1 MPAARSLLHRLTLW
15 AEGVAERVR
24 SRFGSVPDRLS
35 VIPYLGHGT
44 TGRVIIRGRV
54 LTNSLP
60 VPATG
65 VEPLWRRIRRS
76 VKAFMTDEVGGVEVI
91 ARIEGVDA
99 RAVSADEG
107 YFRLE
112 LEGLDL
118 PPDLLFHELEITV
131 GEGHAGIPVRV
142 APAEVMVPTPRA
154 RRLIVS
160 DIDDTVLET
169 GAQRRLQMIL
179 TTLTGSSWTR
189 APFPGAAR
197 LYTGLGR
204 GPGHDE
210 DNPFFYV
217 SSSPWNLYSFLQ
229 GFIERSV
236 LPTGP
241 LFLRDLGVDRTK
253 FIKGS
258 HDEHKREAIE
268 EILETHALPVVLIG
282 DTGQRDP
289 EIYSSV
295 ASIHPLRIEAILFRH
310 VAGPARRAEVEA
322 LLTPGATP
330 WAVGADS
337 LELAHAAEGM
347 GLIPPEWRSRIGK

>member
-1 MPAARSLLHRLTLW
+1 MSALRSFLHRLAVW
-15 AEGVAERVR
+15 AESVFER
-24 SRFGSVPDRLS
+24 FWPGSGAGPERLS

-44 TGRVIIRGRV
+44 TERVVIRGRV

-60 VPATG
+60 APATG
-65 VEPLWRRIRRS
+65 VEPLWRRMRRS
-76 VKAFMTDEVGGVEVI
+76 IKAFLTDEVGGVEVV
-91 ARIEGVDA
+91 ARIDGIEA
-99 RAVSADEG
+99 RAISEEEG

-112 LEGLDL
+112 LGGLGL
-118 PPDLLFHELEITV
+118 PADRLFHELEISI

-142 APAEVMVPTPRA
+142 EPAEVMVPTPRA
-154 RRLIVS
+154 KRLVIS

-169 GAQRRLQMIL
+169 GAQRTWQMIV

-197 LYTGLGR
+197 LYSGLGR
-204 GPGHDE
+204 GPGHEE

-241 LFLRDLGVDRTK
+241 LFLRDLGIDRTK
-253 FIKGS
+253 FIKAS
-258 HDEHKREAIE
+258 HDAHKREAIE
-268 EILETHALPVVLIG
+268 EILETHDLPAVLIG

-289 EIYSSV
+289 EIYAAV
-295 ASIHPLRIEAILFRH
+295 ASAHPGRIEAILLRH
-310 VAGPARRAEVEA
+310 VAGPARRQEVQG
-322 LLTPGATP
+322 LLSPGTIP
-330 WAVGADS
+330 WAIGADS
-337 LELAHAAEGM
+337 LEMAGSAEGL
-347 GLIPPEWRSRIGK
+347 GLIPPEWRSRIGR

>member
-1 MPAARSLLHRLTLW
+1 MSALRSLFHSLALW
-15 AEGVAERVR
+15 AQSVFER
-24 SRFGSVPDRLS
+24 FWPGSGAGPGRLS

-44 TGRVIIRGRV
+44 TERVVIRGRV

-60 VPATG
+60 APATG
-65 VEPLWRRIRRS
+65 VEPVWRRMRRS
-76 VKAFMTDEVGGVEVI
+76 IKAFLTDEVGGVEVV
-91 ARIEGVDA
+91 ARIDGIEA
-99 RAVSADEG
+99 RAISEEEG

-112 LEGLDL
+112 LGGLSL
-118 PPDLLFHELEITV
+118 PADRLFHELEISI

-142 APAEVMVPTPRA
+142 EPAEVMVPTPRA
-154 RRLIVS
+154 KRLVIS

-169 GAQRRLQMIL
+169 GAQRTWQMIV

-197 LYTGLGR
+197 LYSGLGR
-204 GPGHDE
+204 GPGHEE

-241 LFLRDLGVDRTK
+241 LFLRDLGIDRTK
-253 FIKGS
+253 FIRAS
-258 HDEHKREAIE
+258 HDVHKREAIE
-268 EILETHALPVVLIG
+268 EILETHDLPAVLIG

-289 EIYSSV
+289 EIYAAV
-295 ASIHPLRIEAILFRH
+295 ASAHPGRIQAILLRH
-310 VAGPARRAEVEA
+310 VAGPARRQEVQG
-322 LLTPGATP
+322 LLSPGDIP
-330 WAVGADS
+330 WAIGADS
-337 LELAHAAEGM
+337 LEMAGAAEGL
-347 GLIPPEWRSRIGK
+347 GLIPPEWRSRIGR

>member
-1 MPAARSLLHRLTLW
+1 MAADPSLLHRLALR
-15 AEGVAERVR
+15 AESILERVTPGP
-24 SRFGSVPDRLS
+24 GSGPVRLS

-44 TGRVIIRGRV
+44 TERVVVRGRV

-60 VPATG
+60 APATG
-65 VEPLWRRIRRS
+65 VEPVWRRLRRS
-76 VKAFMTDEVGGVEVI
+76 VRAFLTDEVGGVEVI
-91 ARIEGVDA
+91 ARIEGVEV
-99 RAVSADEG
+99 RAVSDEEG

-112 LEGLDL
+112 LEGLSL
-118 PPDLLFHELEITV
+118 PPDRLFHELQISI
-131 GEGHAGIPVRV
+131 GEDHAGIPLRV
-142 APAEVMVPTPRA
+142 APAEAMVPTPRA
-154 RRLIVS
+154 RRLVIS

-189 APFPGAAR
+189 SPFPGAAR

-241 LFLRDLGVDRTK
+241 LFLRDLGIDRTK
-253 FIKGS
+253 FIEGS
-258 HDEHKREAIE
+258 HDEHKQEAIQ
-268 EILETHALPVVLIG
+268 EILETHDLPVVLIG

-295 ASIHPLRIEAILFRH
+295 ASRHTGRIEAILFRH
-310 VAGPARRAEVEA
+310 GAGPTRRAEVEE
-322 LLTPGATP
+322 LLSPGATP

-337 LELAHAAEGM
+337 LELAEAAEGL
-347 GLIPPEWRSRIGK
+347 GLIPPGWRSRIGK

>member
-1 MPAARSLLHRLTLW
+1 MPALRSLLHRLALW
-15 AEGVAERVR
+15 GESVFERIR
-24 SRFGSVPDRLS
+24 PGSKSGPERLS

-44 TGRVIIRGRV
+44 TERVIIRGRV

-60 VPATG
+60 APARG
-65 VEPLWRRIRRS
+65 VEPLWRRLRRS
-76 VKAFMTDEVGGVEVI
+76 IRAFLTDEVGGVEVI
-91 ARIEGVDA
+91 ARIDGTEA
-99 RAVSADEG
+99 RAVSEDEG

-112 LEGLDL
+112 LEGLAL
-118 PPDLLFHELEITV
+118 PPDRLFHELEISI

-142 APAEVMVPTPRA
+142 APAEAMVPTPRA
-154 RRLIVS
+154 RRLVIS

-169 GAQRRLQMIL
+169 GAQRSFQMIV

-189 APFPGAAR
+189 VPFPGAAR
-197 LYTGLGR
+197 LYTGLER
-204 GPGHDE
+204 GPGHEE

-268 EILETHALPVVLIG
+268 EILETHDLPAVLIG

-295 ASIHPLRIEAILFRH
+295 ASSHPDRVEAILLRH
-310 VAGPARRAEVEA
+310 VAGSLRKAEVEV
-322 LLTPGATP
+322 LLSPGATP

-337 LELAHAAEGM
+337 LELAEAAEGL